1 MSGALG
7 TLRSLAALTADAVV
21 AVAHVIVEHG
31 QDFNEAEAAEF
42 LASGS
47 QYKYGGAGAAPTIS
61 AAGVAAEPRSTSVE
75 SPSPPAPGVDQR
87 LYNDP
92 AYLLR
97 EAATA
102 LLTSAE
108 FIIAAEASDYRR
120 QLSAAL
126 GDLAAQFAAD
136 QLTP

>member
-1 MSGALG
+1 MSGAFG

-21 AVAHVIVEHG
+21 AVAHVIVDHS
-31 QDFNEAEAAEF
+31 QDFNEAEASEF
-42 LASGS
+42 LAS
-47 QYKYGGAGAAPTIS
+47 GAGAAPTIS
-61 AAGVAAEPRSTSVE
+61 AAGVVAEPRSTSVE
-75 SPSPPAPGVDQR
+75 PSSPPAPGVDQR